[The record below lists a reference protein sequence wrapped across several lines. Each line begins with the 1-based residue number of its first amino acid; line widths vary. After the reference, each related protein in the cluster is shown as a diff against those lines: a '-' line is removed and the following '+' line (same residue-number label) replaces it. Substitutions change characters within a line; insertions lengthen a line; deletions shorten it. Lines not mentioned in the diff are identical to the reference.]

1 MGIKLKIENVEE
13 LRDTKVYMVGRLA
26 RGNEFEQPIST
37 DIKNH
42 TRFIII
48 PLCKEPEP
56 IEDVSAILPN
66 SEEISSYIGFDSNLK
81 LYLPIEYKY
90 SNYKE
95 KENIIEHLLQNKL
108 IIFKTNIN
116 VNEEI
121 DKKVQKD
128 GYRDYKIFKNMTV
141 EKILDIQIDEKDE
154 LIRVPKL
161 NIREKDFISKLRDG
175 DYIELVEYPTY
186 LEAPEYIICDK
197 NMYYFNSYDWEKHS
211 SNKNMWSYRGNI
223 DNLMIFEIE
232 NMLLDEE
239 QIILCS
245 NYTYFIAKKII
256 ENNPGKINTIS
267 EIVNDEEEKGF
278 ICKDIKEIPVNYY
291 KKQIDFLKGI
301 ELYCKSKGLGYKYE
315 DIVNLHISI
324 KTNFITIISG
334 MTGTG
339 KSQLAWAYAKM
350 LDASLE
356 NENLL
361 FIPISPNYMEP
372 SDILGYYN
380 PNIGMY
386 TPSETGLVDFLVKAQ
401 KNSNKEFI
409 IIFDEMNLSQVE
421 HWFAPFIS
429 LLEADENNRFLY
441 LYSKNSRCINDEK
454 YPSIIKIGNNIRII
468 GTINLDETIKEFS
481 ERLLDRAN
489 VINLEKLRFSELS
502 QAISYNLEHDFY
514 EKYICGDSEEFKNW
528 TVEYST
534 IEILEDKLHFFDELH
549 DIIAKY
555 DSRKG
560 VSFRV
565 INAIAAYIANIPI
578 NEDGEKIISES
589 YAIDLQVKQR
599 IVSKLKG
606 TKRTIGNLIGE
617 YDDELDLVIGSKIIE
632 FLEKEDIEKISNFEK
647 TKEFI
652 KHKAKELNLYGY
664 TY

>member
-13 LRDTKVYMVGRLA
+13 LRNTKVYMIGRLA
-26 RGNEFEQPIST
+26 RYEEFDQPISAE
-37 DIKNH
+37 IKS
-42 TRFIII
+42 TRFIVI

-66 SEEISSYIGFDSNLK
+66 SDDIPSYIGFDTNLK
-81 LYLPIEYKY
+81 QYLPIEYKY
-90 SNYKE
+90 SNYKD
-95 KENIIEHLLQNKL
+95 KGDIIEKLLQDKL

-121 DKKVQKD
+121 DKRVQKD
-128 GYRDYKIFKNMTV
+128 GYRDYKIFKNIEV
-141 EKILDIQIDEKDE
+141 SNILDIERDEDDE
-154 LIRVPKL
+154 FIRVPKL
-161 NIREKDFISKLRDG
+161 NIRGKDFISKLRDG
-175 DYIELVEYPTY
+175 NFIELVEYPTY
-186 LEAPEYIICDK
+186 LEPPEYIICD
-197 NMYYFNSYDWEKHS
+197 NNIYYFNNNDWDRHQ
-211 SNKNMWSYRGNI
+211 SNKNMWSYKGDINDLEI
-223 DNLMIFEIE
+223 YEIE
-232 NMLLDEE
+232 TDLFNNGE
-239 QIILCS
+239 IISCS
-245 NYTYFIAKKII
+245 SYTYFITKEII
-256 ENNPGKINTIS
+256 DNNPGKIHTLV
-267 EIVNDEEEKGF
+267 EIVNDEDRKEF
-278 ICKDIKEIPVNYY
+278 IDENTKDVPTNYY
-291 KKQIDFLKGI
+291 KKQIDFLRGI

-315 DIVNLHISI
+315 DIVNLHTSI

-356 NENLL
+356 NENLI
-361 FIPISPNYMEP
+361 FIPISPNYIEP

-401 KNSNKEFI
+401 KNPNKQFI

-429 LLEADENNRFLY
+429 LLEADENNRFLS

-454 YPSIIKIGNNIRII
+454 YPSTVKIGNNIRII

-481 ERLLDRAN
+481 DRLLDRAN
-489 VINLEKLRFSELS
+489 VINLEKLRFSELCNM
-502 QAISYNLEHDFY
+502 INYDLENDFY
-514 EKYICGDSEEFKNW
+514 EKYICGDSEEFKSW
-528 TVEYST
+528 IMEYNAT
-534 IEILEDKLHFFDELH
+534 EILKDKLIFFDELH
-549 DIIAKY
+549 DLIAKY

-565 INAIAAYIANIPI
+565 LNAIAAYIANIPVK
-578 NEDGEKIISES
+578 EDGDRVLSES

-599 IVSKLKG
+599 IISKLKG
-606 TKRTIGNLIGE
+606 TKKTIGDLIGK
-617 YDDELDLVIGSKIIE
+617 YDENSDEVEGSKIIE
-632 FLEKEDIEKISNFEK
+632 LLNTEYIQNISDFKN
-647 TKEFI
+647 TKQLI
-652 KHKAKELNLYGY
+652 KDKAKELELYGY

>member
-26 RGNEFEQPIST
+26 KYNEVEQSISP
-37 DIKNH
+37 DIKS
-42 TRFIII
+42 TRFITI

-56 IEDVSAILPN
+56 IEDVSGFLPN
-66 SEEISSYIGFDSNLK
+66 GEKISSYIGFDSDLK
-81 LYLPIEYKY
+81 QYLPIEYKY
-90 SNYKE
+90 SGYKE
-95 KENIIEHLLQNKL
+95 KGEIIEDLLQDKL
-108 IIFKTNIN
+108 IIFKTKIN
-116 VNEEI
+116 VIEEI

-128 GYRDYKIFKNMTV
+128 GYRDYKIFKNMYV
-141 EKILDIQIDEKDE
+141 EEILDIPIDEKDE

-211 SNKNMWSYRGNI
+211 SNKNMWSYRGNM

-256 ENNPGKINTIS
+256 ENNPGKINTVS
-267 EIVNDEEEKGF
+267 EIVNYEEKKGF
-278 ICKDIKEIPVNYY
+278 TCEYIKETPANYY

-301 ELYCKSKGLGYKYE
+301 ELYCKSNGLGYKYE

-386 TPSETGLVDFLVKAQ
+386 TPSETGLVDFLVRAQ

-429 LLEADENNRFLY
+429 LLETDENNRFLS

-454 YPSIIKIGNNIRII
+454 YPSAIKIGNNIRII

-481 ERLLDRAN
+481 DRLLDRAN
-489 VINLEKLRFSELS
+489 VINLEKLRFSELK
-502 QAISYNLEHDFY
+502 QAINHNLEYDFY

-632 FLEKEDIEKISNFEK
+632 FLEKKDIEKISDFEK
-647 TKEFI
+647 TKELI
-652 KHKAKELNLYGY
+652 KHKAKELSLYGY

>member
-13 LRDTKVYMVGRLA
+13 LRNTKVYMIGRLA
-26 RGNEFEQPIST
+26 RNEEFDQPISVE
-37 DIKNH
+37 IKS
-42 TRFIII
+42 TRFVVI

-56 IEDVSAILPN
+56 IEDVSAFLPN
-66 SEEISSYIGFDSNLK
+66 SDDRSSYIGFDTNLK
-81 LYLPIEYKY
+81 QYLPIEYKY
-90 SNYKE
+90 SDYKKKGDIVE
-95 KENIIEHLLQNKL
+95 KLLQDKL

-121 DKKVQKD
+121 DKRVKKD
-128 GYRDYKIFKNMTV
+128 GYRDYKIFKNIEV
-141 EKILDIQIDEKDE
+141 ADVLDINTGEEDGF
-154 LIRVPKL
+154 IRVPKL
-161 NIREKDFISKLRDG
+161 NIRGKDFISKLRDG
-175 DYIELVEYPTY
+175 NFIELVEYPTY
-186 LEAPEYIICDK
+186 LETPEYITCD
-197 NMYYFNSYDWEKHS
+197 NNIYYFNNNDWDRHP
-211 SNKNMWSYRGNI
+211 SNKNMWSYKGNI
-223 DNLMIFEIE
+223 NDLEIYEIE
-232 NMLLDEE
+232 SDLLNKGE
-239 QIILCS
+239 IISCS
-245 NYTYFIAKKII
+245 NYTYFITKEII
-256 ENNPGKINTIS
+256 YNNPGKIHTIV
-267 EIVNDEEEKGF
+267 EIVNDEDRKEF
-278 ICKDIKEIPVNYY
+278 IDDDTKDIPTNYH
-291 KKQIDFLKGI
+291 KKQIDFLRGI

-315 DIVNLHISI
+315 DIVNLHTSI

-361 FIPISPNYMEP
+361 FIPISPNYIEP

-429 LLEADENNRFLY
+429 LLEADENNRYLS
-441 LYSKNSRCINDEK
+441 LYSKNNRCINDEK
-454 YPSIIKIGNNIRII
+454 YPSAIKIGSNIRII

-481 ERLLDRAN
+481 DRLLDRAN
-489 VINLEKLRFSELS
+489 VINLEKLRFSELRKVTN
-502 QAISYNLEHDFY
+502 YDLENDLY
-514 EKYICGDSEEFKNW
+514 EKYICGDSEEFKSW
-528 TVEYST
+528 IVEYNT
-534 IEILEDKLHFFDELH
+534 IEIIEDKLIFFDELH
-549 DIIAKY
+549 DLIVKY

-565 INAIAAYIANIPI
+565 INAIAAYMANIPI
-578 NEDGEKIISES
+578 KEDGERVLSES

-599 IVSKLKG
+599 IISKLKG
-606 TKRTIGNLIGE
+606 TKKTIGNLIGE
-617 YDDELDLVIGSKIIE
+617 YDENLDRVVGSKIID
-632 FLEKEDIEKISNFEK
+632 LLDKKNIESISDFKN
-647 TKEFI
+647 TKQLI
-652 KHKAKELNLYGY
+652 KDKAKELELYGY